1 MTINETIAA
10 VRPLDQQIMEKAKKR
25 WDSIAKPLHS
35 LGKMEDLIIQI
46 AGITGKFN
54 VDIHKKALISMCA
67 DNGVVEEGVTQT
79 GQEVT
84 AIVADNFVRGTST
97 VCVMCQECGV
107 DMKPVDIGMV
117 TDALARRDLKV
128 AYGTRNMA
136 KGPAM
141 TREQAEQA
149 IRAGI
154 AMAEELKGQGYQ
166 ILATGEMGI
175 GNTTT
180 SSAIAAVLLSRDV
193 EEVTGRGAGLS
204 SIGLDKKIN
213 AIKKAIEINKPKK
226 EDPIDVLSKVGGL
239 DIAGLVGVFIG
250 GAALNIPLV
259 IDGFIS
265 AVAALVAVKI
275 CPAVKSYIIPSH
287 LSKEPAAIAI
297 MKELNLKPFIDC
309 NMCLGEGTG
318 AVAII
323 PLLDMAL
330 SVYGN
335 MSTFEEINVD
345 KYEPLS

>member
-1 MTINETIAA
+1 M
-10 VRPLDQQIMEKAKKR
+10 AK
-25 WDSIAKPLHS
+25 D
-35 LGKMEDLIIQI
+35 
-46 AGITGKFN
+46 
-54 VDIHKKALISMCA
+54 
-67 DNGVVEEGVTQT
+67 
-79 GQEVT
+79 T
-84 AIVADNFVRGTST
+84 AIEAI
-97 VCVMCQECGV
+97 ECGIRIV
-107 DMKPVDIGMV
+107 K
-117 TDALARRDLKV
+117 DLKDKG
-128 AYGTRNMA
+128 YG
-136 KGPAM
+136 
-141 TREQAEQA
+141 
-149 IRAGI
+149 II
-154 AMAEELKGQGYQ
+154 
-166 ILATGEMGI
+166 ATGEMGI

-275 CPAVKSYIIPSH
+275 CPKVKGYIIPSH

-297 MKELNLKPFIDC
+297 MEELNLKPFIDC